1 MSSSKILYRALIF
14 AAAVVLYA
22 VAGMA
27 FAAFGAELPKPAA
40 AGTVHKTVHLADDAS
55 RDRPQSG
62 APEQQKISGWDTSE
76 VRGDDGRVVA
86 CMIRAH
92 YTTGGA
98 KGRSV
103 ATFLVASRSKGLT
116 MLLKDSGLDLPGG
129 PGTPIKA
136 TFKINDKA
144 FPDFSAEVEGRDEIA
159 IFPDHGAALAAALGD
174 GVTAQLDALNA
185 ESVTFAV
192 VSGVM
197 PWLRDCTR
205 RWGFGFEPDA
215 KG

>member
-1 MSSSKILYRALIF
+1 MASKKILYRVLMF
-14 AAAVVLYA
+14 GAAVVLYSA
-22 VAGMA
+22 AGMLL
-27 FAAFGAELPKPAA
+27 AAFGAETPKPAA
-40 AGTVHKTVHLADDAS
+40 GKMMDKAVQLADDAS
-55 RDRPQSG
+55 GKPQPG
-62 APEQQKISGWDTSE
+62 QREQQKISGWETTE
-76 VRGDDGRVVA
+76 VRGDDGRVAA

-98 KGRSV
+98 KGRSI

-159 IFPDHGAALAAALGD
+159 IFPNHGTALAAALDD
-174 GVTAQLDALNA
+174 GVTAQFDAMNA
-185 ESVTFAV
+185 ETVNFAV

-197 PWLRDCTR
+197 PWLRDCTQ